1 MVTIEKVR
9 KELGYRVCLDCLN
22 KRYHSHIKWYD
33 CIWSDTYPQI
43 CHQCKLLTDDVIMD
57 FNWKGKLKLLFK
69 H

>member
-1 MVTIEKVR
+1 MVNIQQIT

-22 KRYHSHIKWYD
+22 KRYHSRITEDD
-33 CIWSDTYPQI
+33 CIWAGSYPHL
-43 CHQCKLLTDDVIMD
+43 CRQCKCMTDDAIMD